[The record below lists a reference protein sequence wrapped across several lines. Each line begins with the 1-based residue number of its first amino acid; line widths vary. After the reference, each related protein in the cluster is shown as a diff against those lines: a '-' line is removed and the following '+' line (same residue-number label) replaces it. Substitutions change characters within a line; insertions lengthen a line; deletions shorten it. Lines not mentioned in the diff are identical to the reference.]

1 MTELPKDWSKDGV
14 PNWGAAPAHGF
25 VRETARKTRQ
35 SLGLHTVILPL
46 GDLAA
51 ILATAFLS
59 VFAVDFLYEGLLGL
73 DYGADAP
80 DRIQHRLV
88 ELAVISLFG
97 VILFSINGD
106 YRRRIPFWQEIKHI
120 IAICFFLMLVDGFG
134 QFAFNRTISRA
145 WILVGWT
152 LTPVALIGMRA
163 IVRGQL
169 RRMGFWTVPTVLV
182 GSDGALGSARSIIEN
197 APELGY
203 QIVSA
208 LPLNKRGGI
217 GKLAAELGRLSPGL
231 VIIAPGPQ
239 ETEHAGRLIDECS
252 RRDIPFAIAPSLG
265 AIPVHGMEIEYYF
278 SHDFALLLPKQNLQR
293 PAARALKR
301 FFDIVVAWTMVLF
314 LTPLFVAF
322 SVLIKLDGGPVVFG
336 HERVGRNGKP
346 FECLKFRTMVADA
359 DARLARHLDRDPDAR
374 AEWEASFKLKHDP
387 RITWIGRFL
396 RKTSLDELPQL
407 LNVIRG
413 EMSLVG
419 PRPVIREELERYY
432 GGEAAHYT
440 KALPGITGLWQVSGR
455 NDTTYAERVRLD
467 AWYAKNW
474 SLWGDIVILLR
485 TVPAVLRNSG
495 AY

>member
-1 MTELPKDWSKDGV
+1 
-14 PNWGAAPAHGF
+14 
-25 VRETARKTRQ
+25 
-35 SLGLHTVILPL
+35 
-46 GDLAA
+46 
-51 ILATAFLS
+51 
-59 VFAVDFLYEGLLGL
+59 
-73 DYGADAP
+73 
-80 DRIQHRLV
+80 
-88 ELAVISLFG
+88 
-97 VILFSINGD
+97 
-106 YRRRIPFWQEIKHI
+106 
-120 IAICFFLMLVDGFG
+120 
-134 QFAFNRTISRA
+134 
-145 WILVGWT
+145 
-152 LTPVALIGMRA
+152 
-163 IVRGQL
+163 
-169 RRMGFWTVPTVLV
+169 
-182 GSDGALGSARSIIEN
+182 
-197 APELGY
+197 
-203 QIVSA
+203 
-208 LPLNKRGGI
+208 
-217 GKLAAELGRLSPGL
+217 
-231 VIIAPGPQ
+231 
-239 ETEHAGRLIDECS
+239 
-252 RRDIPFAIAPSLG
+252 
-265 AIPVHGMEIEYYF
+265 MEIEYYF

-374 AEWEASFKLKHDP
+374 AEWVASFKLKHDP

-432 GGEAAHYT
+432 GCEAAHYT